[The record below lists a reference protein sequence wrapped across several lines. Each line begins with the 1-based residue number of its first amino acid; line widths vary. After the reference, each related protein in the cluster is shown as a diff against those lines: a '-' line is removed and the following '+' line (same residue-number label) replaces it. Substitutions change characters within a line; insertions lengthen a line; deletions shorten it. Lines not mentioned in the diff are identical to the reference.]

1 MLFRSAT
8 SAFRTRQENLFK
20 TRAPVRLEH
29 SLHVILEEIFFQTLQ
44 GLKEV
49 LFADEALFELGA
61 LLLCRL
67 SEEEPDQQIVFV
79 PD

>member
-1 MLFRSAT
+1 
-8 SAFRTRQENLFK
+8 
-20 TRAPVRLEH
+20 
-29 SLHVILEEIFFQTLQ
+29 LEEILFQTLQ